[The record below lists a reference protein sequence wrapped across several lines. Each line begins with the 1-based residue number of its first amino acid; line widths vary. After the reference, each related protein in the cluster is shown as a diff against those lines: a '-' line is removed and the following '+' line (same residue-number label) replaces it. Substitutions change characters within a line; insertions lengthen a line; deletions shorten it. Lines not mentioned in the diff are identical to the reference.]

1 MATKVEGVL
10 APSTAQP
17 HFASKK
23 RRVSPSVNLRND
35 KPFSLEQELE
45 PFAAWTSQPIW
56 VPPKDSSTELA
67 ESMLKRCGAF
77 QNRDACWSAIA
88 EEHRSSFTQVRE
100 VEMVKASIRLP
111 KAKLYVTVTER
122 ADFDKIEDP
131 IPACVQT
138 RLNEFL
144 DGPGSQKG
152 VKVYY
157 LKPLC
162 VEVDDELV
170 FTTTESL
177 SQAIADVQD
186 RVFAEYRRL
195 YWQRRPSQWVRS
207 VSDACLALPKAI
219 FEYAERRRQRLISD
233 YEAKLEFTRRKTA
246 LRAANLHRK
255 VRTDGCT
262 FNQMLALTNPLE
274 KTDVARQYS
283 IEHELSPAQRE
294 ALLRTAAGSL
304 PWFAAL
310 AYAASFLP
318 GIIITLTAP
327 PVLVCDP
334 AFVAEMPD
342 NPGTLLKIGHF
353 DEVRGVTHVEI

>member
-1 MATKVEGVL
+1 MATNVQSSF
-10 APSTAQP
+10 AHPTAHAQSV
-17 HFASKK
+17 SKK
-23 RRVSPSVNLRND
+23 RRVNPSIHSGSHE
-35 KPFSLEQELE
+35 PFSLAQELE
-45 PFAAWTSQPIW
+45 PFAEWTSQPIW

-77 QNRDACWSAIA
+77 RSREDCWSAVV
-88 EEHRSSFTQVRE
+88 EEHRSSFTQVRQ

-111 KAKLYVTVTER
+111 KAKLYVTVTEQ

-138 RLNEFL
+138 RLKEFL
-144 DGPGSQKG
+144 EGRGSQKG

-162 VEVDDELV
+162 VEVHDELV
-170 FTTTESL
+170 FTTPESL
-177 SQAIADVQD
+177 NQAIADVQD

-195 YWQRRPSQWVRS
+195 YWHHRPSQWMRN
-207 VSDACLALPKAI
+207 VSDVCLALPKAL
-219 FEYAERRRQRLISD
+219 FEYAERRRQRLIST
-233 YEAKLEFTRRKTA
+233 YEAQLEFKRRKTA

-255 VRTDGCT
+255 VRTNGCT
-262 FNQMLALTNPLE
+262 FDEMLALTNPLE
-274 KTDVARQYS
+274 KTDVAQQYS

-310 AYAASFLP
+310 AYAASF
-318 GIIITLTAP
+318 
-327 PVLVCDP
+327 
-334 AFVAEMPD
+334 
-342 NPGTLLKIGHF
+342 
-353 DEVRGVTHVEI
+353 